1 MLKDE
6 IEMRG
11 EVNQEKKKKTRV
23 NWVNSSNSQFGS
35 WVWNNLIK
43 NKLIYIYILEN
54 KMQRK

>member
-6 IEMRG
+6 IERRG
-11 EVNQEKKKKTRV
+11 EVNQEKEKKTRV

-43 NKLIYIYILEN
+43 NKLIYIY
-54 KMQRK
+54 